1 MQELSSASKD
11 VKDNLGAGFATSS
24 EDSVP
29 GCSRG
34 EKFGPGS
41 YVQPCTVPFF
51 FSFRVGILGKV
62 FLPKGC
68 PQINLSRHPGCPK
81 VPLQQ
86 YR

>member
-51 FSFRVGILGKV
+51 FLSGWV
-62 FLPKGC
+62 F
-68 PQINLSRHPGCPK
+68 
-81 VPLQQ
+81 
-86 YR
+86 